1 MEQFKCK
8 MFSIEL
14 YNFLLIS
21 VTDRIVLKRNVY
33 ILPYVKSTEHQKM
46 TSNESIIRDCLI
58 CYILVQKSVREVVIT
73 CGVWRL

>member
-1 MEQFKCK
+1 MLMEQFKCK

-46 TSNESIIRDCLI
+46 TSNESIIRELSNMLHFGPKI
-58 CYILVQKSVREVVIT
+58 S
-73 CGVWRL
+73 

>member
-46 TSNESIIRDCLI
+46 TSNESIIRELSNMLHFGPQI
-58 CYILVQKSVREVVIT
+58 S
-73 CGVWRL
+73 

>member
-1 MEQFKCK
+1 MLMEQFKCK

-33 ILPYVKSTEHQKM
+33 ILPYVKSTEHQK
-46 TSNESIIRDCLI
+46 ID
-58 CYILVQKSVREVVIT
+58 ILFILGELMKGTFVFI
-73 CGVWRL
+73 